1 MLIVNIFVFNLQ
13 VVFPVFV
20 FVVVV
25 VYGKSS
31 WLAFIIE

>member
-13 VVFPVFV
+13 VVLRVF
-20 FVVVV
+20 VVV